1 MIYKSYQVE
10 NNLSILKENIA
21 LFYGVNIGLK
31 NEFKSSIKKMK
42 TIMKF

>member
-10 NNLSILKENIA
+10 NNLKIIKENIA
-21 LFYGVNIGLK
+21 LFYGANIGLK

-42 TIMKF
+42 VIMKY